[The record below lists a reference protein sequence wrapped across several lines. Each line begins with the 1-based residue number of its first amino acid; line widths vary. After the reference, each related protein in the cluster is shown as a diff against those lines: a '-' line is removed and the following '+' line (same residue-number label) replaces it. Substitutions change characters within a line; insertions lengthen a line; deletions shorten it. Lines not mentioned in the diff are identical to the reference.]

1 MDMNEGKIKFTEDAI
16 QELKE
21 ELKERKTKGREDI
34 RTAIGVAKSFGD
46 LSENSEYEAARH
58 EQDANEARI
67 REIEEILSH
76 AVVVDD
82 SSIDTSLV
90 SIGTKVTI
98 WDLDNDKEEIQY
110 SIVSKNDVNP
120 LEHKISEESPIGNA
134 ICGRHELDNVTVETP
149 AGTRHFQIRRIERS

>member
-1 MDMNEGKIKFTEDAI
+1 MDMNQNKIKFTEDAI
-16 QELKE
+16 AELKE
-21 ELKERKTKGREDI
+21 ELKDRKTKVREDI
-34 RTAIGVAKSFGD
+34 RAAIGVAKSFGD

-58 EQDANEARI
+58 EQEANEARI

-76 AVVVDD
+76 AVIVDN

-90 SIGTKVTI
+90 SIGTKVTL

-110 SIVSKNDVNP
+110 SIVSKNDVDP

-134 ICGRHELDNVTVETP
+134 ICGKHELDTVSVETP
-149 AGTRHFQIRRIERS
+149 SGVLHFQIRKIERS